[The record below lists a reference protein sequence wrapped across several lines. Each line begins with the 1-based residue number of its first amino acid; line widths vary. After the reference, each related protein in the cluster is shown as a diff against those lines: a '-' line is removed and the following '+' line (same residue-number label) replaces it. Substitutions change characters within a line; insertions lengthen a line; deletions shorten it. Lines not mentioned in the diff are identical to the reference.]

1 MKKNIFNFIEISIG
15 DATKYIWDTPE
26 YENPPIENNAFFIS
40 THQTITYDQTQ
51 GVCPTVR

>member
-1 MKKNIFNFIEISIG
+1 MLKEFSFCVFLI
-15 DATKYIWDTPE
+15 DLYQ
-26 YENPPIENNAFFIS
+26 ENNAFFIA